1 MTDILRIADLSAGY
15 GPLTVLHGVNMTVRA
30 GERIGVIGLNGH
42 GKSTLFRAVAG
53 LTGWQ
58 SGSIK
63 LNGTEIGGT
72 RSQGPGRNTHKIVRM
87 GLALMP
93 QGDALFPGLSVADH
107 LDSGAYTR
115 VAWRERMARRA
126 KVLDIFPP
134 LRKLLAVPT
143 GRLSGGE
150 RRMVSLARGLMAD
163 ASLLL
168 VDEPSLGLAP
178 KISKAVIAALM
189 QIDLRDGAM
198 VIAEQNLSL
207 LENRVDRLIA
217 LHAGKLKGGHAA
229 SDGPRDRPGAPTADI
244 ELAG

>member
-1 MTDILRIADLSAGY
+1 MTDVLRISDLSAGY
-15 GPLTVLHGVNMTVRA
+15 GPLTVLRGVNLTVKA

-42 GKSTLFRAVAG
+42 GKSTLLRAVAG

-58 SGSIK
+58 DGSIE
-63 LNGTEIGGT
+63 LNGVEIGGR
-72 RSQGPGRNTHKIVRM
+72 RSQGMGRNTHKIVRM

-115 VAWRERMARRA
+115 TAWAERMTRRER
-126 KVLDIFPP
+126 VLAVFPP

-178 KISKAVIAALM
+178 KISKSVIEALM
-189 QIDLRDGAM
+189 RIDLRNGAM

-207 LENRVDRLIA
+207 LDGRVSRLIQ
-217 LHAGKLKGGHAA
+217 LHAGKLKGGGAGPNPSQPAVAA
-229 SDGPRDRPGAPTADI
+229 RADTAMVV
-244 ELAG
+244 